1 MNIKPLRTAALSIL
15 ALATIATASSSAN
28 ALNRFTGTA
37 RNQIRTS
44 FRIRSQVTTSNITTA
59 YFPGGKFVRINGNTW
74 MEQGD
79 NGSIFNF
86 VQMSADA
93 NFVYLNDASAMSR
106 SPSASTRARS
116 TMPSAVASSGP
127 LRHHR
132 DVDTGRSG
140 VVSQNPPRVTIS
152 QYSCNE
158 GIPLIVRFEEING
171 QFTAFASHDSLPEI
185 RLPQVVSGSGNLFE
199 SGSYQLHTKGRQ
211 AYLNFNGIEDSCRL
225 DR

>member
-28 ALNRFTGTA
+28 ALNRFTGT
-37 RNQIRTS
+37 TS
-44 FRIRSQVTTSNITTA
+44 QANPHLVQIRSQITTSNISTA
-59 YFPGGKFVRINGNTW
+59 YFPGGKFVRVNGNTW

-93 NFVYLNDASAMSR
+93 NFVYLNDASRNVQIAIGINTRKIHYAERGGQFRDLYVITAM
-106 SPSASTRARS
+106 
-116 TMPSAVASSGP
+116 
-127 LRHHR
+127 
-132 DVDTGRSG
+132 DTGRSG

-171 QFTAFASHDSLPEI
+171 QFTAYASHDSLPEV
-185 RLPQVVSGSGNLFE
+185 RLPQAVSGSGNLFE
-199 SGSYQLHTKGRQ
+199 SGGYQLHTKGRQ
-211 AYLNFNGIEDSCRL
+211 AYLNFNGIEDSCVL